1 MVYWDKCLIYK
12 GKVGDTLCD
21 SFDVGLLASPGRL
34 TRVYELGRHDNA
46 FVVLA
51 Q

>member
-34 TRVYELGRHDNA
+34 TRVYELRRHDNA